1 MTTKQEMEEVR
12 PEVITYDRP
21 VMSIQEA
28 EQELI
33 ELQEFIKGQM
43 KEDTDFGII
52 PGVHKPSLWKPGAEK
67 LVNFHGLSVEYKESP
82 STVRDW
88 DNNFFNFDYKCKLT
102 SGRGRIIQ
110 GMGSCNSKEKKYD
123 KQDGYT
129 IVNTIQK
136 MAKKRAFIDAVL
148 TATRA
153 SFYFTQDMEEV
164 NDNKKEEDKIEKV
177 PPYFQKYNQKDKPM
191 GKKQYPITPGQRT
204 TASKHNVDIGDIDD
218 KTGFYE
224 VKKRIADSLAKS
236 KKKKPTRGNGKEPLI
251 ADQEAPPDEGY

>member
-1 MTTKQEMEEVR
+1 MEEVR
-12 PEVITYDRP
+12 PELITYDRP

-43 KEDTDFGII
+43 KENTDFGII
-52 PGVHKPSLWKPGAEK
+52 PGVSKPSLWKPGAEK

-82 STVRDW
+82 STIRDW

-110 GMGSCNSKEKKYD
+110 GVGSCNNREKKYD

-164 NDNKKEEDKIEKV
+164 NNNREEENKIEKA
-177 PPYFQKYNQKDKPM
+177 PTSKPTE
-191 GKKQYPITPGQRT
+191 KKQYPISPNQRRVMERN
-204 TASKHNVDIGDIDD
+204 NVPIPDNCS
-218 KTGFYE
+218 YAQA
-224 VKKRIADSLAKS
+224 KKLIADSITKN
-236 KKKKPTRGNGKEPLI
+236 KKKPTRGDGKEPLI
-251 ADQEAPPDEGY
+251 ADQEVPPDEGY